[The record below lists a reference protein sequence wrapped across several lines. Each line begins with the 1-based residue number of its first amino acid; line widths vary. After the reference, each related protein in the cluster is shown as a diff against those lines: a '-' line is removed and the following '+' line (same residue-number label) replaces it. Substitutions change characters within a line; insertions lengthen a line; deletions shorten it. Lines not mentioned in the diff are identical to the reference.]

1 MGPLT
6 RQLLELLPRL
16 VELLRA
22 DEDEFWSTKVEDCRE
37 RIAAGDFGGV
47 EQFLGLCGGMGS
59 LNDRSLSNATAHR
72 EFEGLLSRGYD
83 LARAIQRD
91 Q

>member
-22 DEDEFWSTKVEDCRE
+22 DGDEFWSTRIEGCRE

-47 EQFLGLCGGMGS
+47 ERFLGLLGGMGS
-59 LNDRSLSNATAHR
+59 LNDYSLSNATAHR
-72 EFEGLLSRGYD
+72 EFEALLSRGYD